1 MATPSNAQPTTEGP
15 RWIRCFGHVTFSWCH
30 QGWPSNYELWGG
42 QVGCCTRAC
51 PKGLARCKTVCKK
64 RCLQD
69 GSSSGDS
76 GLEEDQDFFS
86 PVVVPSAA
94 SEQAPLAEQ
103 RGDRPGS
110 SSDPHAQLFSPPP
123 SQPAQAPGC
132 FPLPAPPPPPPS
144 VGGGS
149 IAGSRAD
156 RADAV
161 VVVEWGE
168 KGRISFY
175 NKGARFEAVCFK
187 HGPGCCKLTRTGAA
201 PKGSRSLSRLAQGR
215 PAGLLAAWLDSAD
228 NSNIAR
234 AADHKNPFWI
244 AGVSRA
250 QRSAARGKLKGMPFG
265 LDLLSCERAQRE
277 EEMSEPEDVP

>member
-1 MATPSNAQPTTEGP
+1 MSCGVGKSVVAREHVRKVWLDAKLCVRNVACRMAAALATPAWRRTRTSS
-15 RWIRCFGHVTFSWCH
+15 HLLWCQARRVSRRH
-30 QGWPSNYELWGG
+30 LPSSEATALGRHRIPMHN
-42 QVGCCTRAC
+42 
-51 PKGLARCKTVCKK
+51 
-64 RCLQD
+64 
-69 GSSSGDS
+69 
-76 GLEEDQDFFS
+76 FF
-86 PVVVPSAA
+86 
-94 SEQAPLAEQ
+94 
-103 RGDRPGS
+103 
-110 SSDPHAQLFSPPP
+110 PPP